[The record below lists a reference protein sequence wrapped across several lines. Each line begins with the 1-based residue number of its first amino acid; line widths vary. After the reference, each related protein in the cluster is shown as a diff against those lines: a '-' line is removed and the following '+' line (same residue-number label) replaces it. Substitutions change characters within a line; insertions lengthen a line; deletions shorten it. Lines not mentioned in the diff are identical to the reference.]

1 MTAATMAGSLRRQ
14 VVGTRA
20 AWPGRLTFVAIAVL
34 LLVIAP
40 ALLSDFR
47 LGLLAKYLCFAMVAV
62 GISIVWGNGGMLVL
76 GQGLF
81 FGLGGYCMAMYLKLG
96 QSQDTGGL
104 PDFMSYSG
112 VTKLPL
118 AWEPFHH
125 GWFAILA
132 VILVPAFVATL
143 LGLLVFRSRVRGPY
157 FAILTQALAAAFVI
171 LLVGQQGFT
180 GGTNGMTNFQ
190 FFFGLDLYQPGDRKT
205 LYLIVAIV
213 LGALYLIGRQLLAS
227 RYGRLLM
234 AVRDGE
240 DRVRFLGY
248 NPTTVKVL
256 AFVTAA
262 VMAGI
267 AGALFVPVVGIMSP
281 ALLGIVPS
289 IELVIMVAVGGRLSL
304 AGAIGGAL
312 LVNYG
317 KTEISEQFP
326 AQWTYLLGAMFIVV
340 VAFAPLGVAG
350 VLTQARD
357 AVQRQVARRR
367 RPGPGSVPV
376 EQAAS

>member
-1 MTAATMAGSLRRQ
+1 
-14 VVGTRA
+14 
-20 AWPGRLTFVAIAVL
+20 
-34 LLVIAP
+34 
-40 ALLSDFR
+40 
-47 LGLLAKYLCFAMVAV
+47 
-62 GISIVWGNGGMLVL
+62 
-76 GQGLF
+76 
-81 FGLGGYCMAMYLKLG
+81 
-96 QSQDTGGL
+96 
-104 PDFMSYSG
+104 
-112 VTKLPL
+112 
-118 AWEPFHH
+118 
-125 GWFAILA
+125 
-132 VILVPAFVATL
+132 
-143 LGLLVFRSRVRGPY
+143 VFRSRVRGPY

-190 FFFGLDLYQPGDRKT
+190 YFFGLDLYEAGDRKT
-205 LYLIVAIV
+205 LYLVVAVV

-326 AQWTYLLGAMFIVV
+326 SQWTYLLGAMFVVV

-350 VLTQARD
+350 ALAQARD
-357 AVQRQVARRR
+357 AVQRQLDRRR
-367 RPGPGSVPV
+367 RPGPAGAVPA